1 MLLKQIDPD
10 ALALLSALVAI
21 ELNKVM
27 DIEEQ
32 NVFGNFIVAVGSI
45 ILTMAAAEEAQKK
58 AQEEAK
64 TKADEAKKAQ
74 EEAKTK
80 ADEAKKA
87 QEEAKTKAGEA
98 KKTGATAGE
107 KTPAKPAKADEEP
120 DILIGREEYAG
131 LRREQAA
138 LRRRLVELERLVAA
152 QVDPKK

>member
-1 MLLKQIDPD
+1 MLYYHRAEKVKGPMLLKQIDPD

-45 ILTMAAAEEAQKK
+45 ILTMAAAEEAQ
-58 AQEEAK
+58 
-64 TKADEAKKAQ
+64 KKAQ

>member
-1 MLLKQIDPD
+1 MALKQIDPD
-10 ALALLSALVAI
+10 VLALLAALIAAD
-21 ELNKVM
+21 LTKGM

-45 ILTMAAAEEAQKK
+45 ILTMAAAAEAQKK

-64 TKADEAKKAQ
+64 A
-74 EEAKTK
+74 K

-98 KKTGATAGE
+98 KKPQEEAKTKAGEAPKTGAAAGE
-107 KTPAKPAKADEEP
+107 KTSAKPAKADEEP
-120 DILIGREEYAG
+120 DVLIGREEYAG

-138 LRRRLVELERLVAA
+138 LRRRLDELERLVAA